1 MQFSLDR
8 FYRINRRAFIWVALF
23 ALIYILRDFFAL
35 IFLTFIL
42 VSFTL
47 PVINWVQTKTNLPRR
62 LIISVLYFCIC
73 AGVTGMIYYI
83 VPKIGKEATSGLTE
97 QLEPER
103 LNATIERTKAQIIDK
118 YPGLSGILNSY
129 TGKDGSLENSL
140 SGTSLTTETL
150 STAKSTSEA
159 LSTPKYVNYED
170 YLIQAKSQLQSV
182 LKNTAYIA
190 FFTVSTIYLS
200 LLFAF
205 LIVFDLARLRE
216 EIRKFEKSRL
226 HDFYEQSAEPVVK
239 FASVIANTFRA
250 QAVIAFVNTLL
261 TLIGF
266 WILGV
271 PKLVI
276 LTVIVFFFSFIPV
289 LGVFISTAPAVLIA
303 MNHGGLIAGV
313 HIIIFVIVIH
323 MIEAYI
329 LNPFIYGQHLKLN
342 PVLVL
347 IILYVG
353 HHFFGLWGMLL
364 GVPVAYYFIHYV
376 FKVPGDET
384 EIESNKT
391 LTLDSEKHYN
401 SGSRNLREESKS
413 DTN

>member
-8 FYRINRRAFIWVALF
+8 FYRINRRAFIWIALF

-47 PVINWVQTKTNLPRR
+47 PFINYMERKTRAPRR
-62 LIISVLYFCIC
+62 VIISLLYFVIT
-73 AGVTGMIYYI
+73 AGVTGLIYYI
-83 VPKIGKEATSGLTE
+83 VPVVFTEAISGVGELYS
-97 QLEPER
+97 L
-103 LNATIERTKAQIIDK
+103 RTKITEARNSTLDQYPNLKPLMDMVMRFDFESYIHKAQAEMQ
-118 YPGLSGILNSY
+118 ILVR
-129 TGKDGSLENSL
+129 DA
-140 SGTSLTTETL
+140 
-150 STAKSTSEA
+150 AKIA
-159 LSTPKYVNYED
+159 L
-170 YLIQAKSQLQSV
+170 
-182 LKNTAYIA
+182 
-190 FFTVSTIYLS
+190 FTISTIYLS

-205 LIVFDLARLRE
+205 LIVFDLTRLTE
-216 EIRKFEKSRL
+216 EIRRFERSRL

-250 QAVIAFVNTLL
+250 QAMIAFVNTVL
-261 TLIGF
+261 TFIGF
-266 WILGV
+266 AALGI
-271 PKLVI
+271 PKIAL

-289 LGVFISTAPAVLIA
+289 LGVFISTAPAVLVA
-303 MNHGGLIAGV
+303 MNYGGAVDGV
-313 HIIIFVIVIH
+313 KVIIFVIVIH

-376 FKVPGDET
+376 FKVPSDNLDITDPEVPKSYLSGDRDLRVE
-384 EIESNKT
+384 KT
-391 LTLDSEKHYN
+391 DEVL
-401 SGSRNLREESKS
+401 
-413 DTN
+413 